1 MIGGQDIRFGVASG
15 AIALDFAVRL
25 VAQWWPEAVFAL
37 DDDPETVTHFSQ
49 LSFHDRS
56 EVIIYRDAA
65 SSDAWDEL
73 GYDDSLRGTMVYL
86 ISDPKH
92 LTLVT
97 EHEPCDE
104 IVAMIAAIKGGLS
117 SAFPVGSRE
126 AA

>member
-49 LSFHDRS
+49 LSFH
-56 EVIIYRDAA
+56 AA